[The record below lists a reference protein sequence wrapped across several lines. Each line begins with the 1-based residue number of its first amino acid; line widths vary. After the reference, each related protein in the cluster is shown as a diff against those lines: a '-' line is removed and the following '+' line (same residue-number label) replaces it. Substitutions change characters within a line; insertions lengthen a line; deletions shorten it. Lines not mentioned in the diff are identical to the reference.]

1 MPPPRRLNPPP
12 DNILLITDGL
22 PTQGRT
28 PPRGGTVSGKE
39 RLRLFERAVQALP
52 RRAPVNTLLLPME
65 GDPMAAPA
73 FWKLAMA
80 TRRVVHGSVARLAMK
95 RARRTLD
102 PFSLSFLD
110 CICCG
115 FGAIILLLTLT
126 RMSEPR
132 AIEAAQEDLEGRIA
146 RLEREIFEIR
156 GESTVLERAL
166 RGKREQLSTERVAV
180 ARLQGDLSRLQGEFK
195 SSRELSQVQDIVAG
209 RMLAAQQELTEEM
222 KRLQAERDAR
232 AGGREAGGRNPGGQ
246 RVRGVHH
253 RHLGQHAALRLA
265 AAAAQDEPDPRR
277 LPEGEGAAGDERRG
291 RLHVLVLRGQVDPR
305 HPGAPQGGASTASA
319 TWTPFSNS
327 SPVEGI
333 EAAIRTLG
341 AGTQKISLY
350 VLGDEFTGPSI
361 ERVLDEVDR
370 LNARG
375 AQGGRRVRIHGIGF
389 PTLFGQSE
397 SPENTT
403 IRFSILMR
411 ALCERNGG
419 TFVGLN
425 SLNP

>member
-1 MPPPRRLNPPP
+1 
-12 DNILLITDGL
+12 
-22 PTQGRT
+22 
-28 PPRGGTVSGKE
+28 
-39 RLRLFERAVQALP
+39 
-52 RRAPVNTLLLPME
+52 
-65 GDPMAAPA
+65 
-73 FWKLAMA
+73 
-80 TRRVVHGSVARLAMK
+80 MK
-95 RARRTLD
+95 RERRTLD

-126 RMSEPR
+126 RMSEPK
-132 AIEAAQEDLEGRIA
+132 AIEAAQQDLEGRIA

-156 GESTVLERAL
+156 GESKVLERAL
-166 RGKREQLSTERVAV
+166 RGKREQLSTEQVAV

-195 SSRELSQVQDIVAG
+195 ASRELSQVQDIVAG

-222 KRLQAERDAR
+222 KRLQAERDREPEVEKLVGGIPVDSEYVVFIIDTSGSMQRFAWPLLLRKMSQTLDAYPKVKGMQVMNDEGVYMFSAYAGKWIPDTPAR
-232 AGGREAGGRNPGGQ
+232 RKAVLE
-246 RVRGVHH
+246 
-253 RHLGQHAALRLA
+253 RLA
-265 AAAAQDEPDPRR
+265 
-277 LPEGEGAAGDERRG
+277 
-291 RLHVLVLRGQVDPR
+291 
-305 HPGAPQGGASTASA
+305 S
-319 TWTPFSNS
+319 WTPFSNS

-333 EAAIRTLG
+333 EAAIRTLS
-341 AGTQKISLY
+341 AGSQKISLY

-361 ERVLDEVDR
+361 QRVLDEVDR
-370 LNARG
+370 MNARD
-375 AQGGRRVRIHGIGF
+375 AKGGRRVRIHGLGF

-425 SLNP
+425 SLTP

>member
-1 MPPPRRLNPPP
+1 
-12 DNILLITDGL
+12 
-22 PTQGRT
+22 
-28 PPRGGTVSGKE
+28 V
-39 RLRLFERAVQALP
+39 
-52 RRAPVNTLLLPME
+52 
-65 GDPMAAPA
+65 
-73 FWKLAMA
+73 
-80 TRRVVHGSVARLAMK
+80 K

-132 AIEAAQEDLEGRIA
+132 AIEAAREDLQGRIA

-195 SSRELSQVQDIVAG
+195 ASRELSQVQDIVAG
-209 RMLAAQQELTEEM
+209 RMLAAQQMLTEEM
-222 KRLQAERDAR
+222 KRLQAQRDRPPEAQKLVGGIPVDSEYVVFIIDTSGSMQRFAWPLLLRKMSQTLDAYPRVKGLQVMNDEGVYMFSSYAGKWIPDTPAR
-232 AGGREAGGRNPGGQ
+232 RKA
-246 RVRGVHH
+246 VID
-253 RHLGQHAALRLA
+253 RLA
-265 AAAAQDEPDPRR
+265 
-277 LPEGEGAAGDERRG
+277 
-291 RLHVLVLRGQVDPR
+291 
-305 HPGAPQGGASTASA
+305 S
-319 TWTPFSNS
+319 WTPFSNS

-333 EAAIRTLG
+333 EAAIRTLA
-341 AGTQKISLY
+341 AGSQKISLY
-350 VLGDEFTGPSI
+350 VLGDEFTGPSV

-375 AQGGRRVRIHGIGF
+375 GRGARRVRIHGIGF

>member
-1 MPPPRRLNPPP
+1 
-12 DNILLITDGL
+12 
-22 PTQGRT
+22 
-28 PPRGGTVSGKE
+28 V
-39 RLRLFERAVQALP
+39 
-52 RRAPVNTLLLPME
+52 
-65 GDPMAAPA
+65 
-73 FWKLAMA
+73 
-80 TRRVVHGSVARLAMK
+80 K
-95 RARRTLD
+95 RERRTLD

-132 AIEAAQEDLEGRIA
+132 AIEAAKEDLEGRIA
-146 RLEREIFEIR
+146 RLEREVFEIR
-156 GESTVLERAL
+156 GESTLLERAL
-166 RGKREQLSTERVAV
+166 RGKREQLSTEQVAV

-222 KRLQAERDAR
+222 KRLQAQRDREKEGEKLVGGIPVDSEYVVFIIDTSGSMQRFAWPLLLRKMSQTLDAYPKVKGMQVMNDEGVYMFSAYAGKWIPDTPAR
-232 AGGREAGGRNPGGQ
+232 RKA
-246 RVRGVHH
+246 V
-253 RHLGQHAALRLA
+253 LDRLA
-265 AAAAQDEPDPRR
+265 
-277 LPEGEGAAGDERRG
+277 
-291 RLHVLVLRGQVDPR
+291 
-305 HPGAPQGGASTASA
+305 S
-319 TWTPFSNS
+319 WTPFSNS

-341 AGTQKISLY
+341 ATQKMSLY
-350 VLGDEFTGPSI
+350 VLGDEFTGPSV
-361 ERVLDEVDR
+361 ERVLEEVDR

-375 AQGGRRVRIHGIGF
+375 GRGARRVRIHGIGF
-389 PTLFGQSE
+389 PTLFNQSE

-425 SLNP
+425 SLN